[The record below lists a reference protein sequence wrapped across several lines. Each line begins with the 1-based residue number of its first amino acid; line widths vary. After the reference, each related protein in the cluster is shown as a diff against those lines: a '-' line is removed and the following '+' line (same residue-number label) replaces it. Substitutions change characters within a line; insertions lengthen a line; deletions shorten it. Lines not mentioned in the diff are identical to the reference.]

1 MAKTRSAKGEIVDF
15 DLLKIRQKLQQK
27 PASVDVKAR
36 EDFIDKKIRRRN
48 RKIKQAAAS
57 GPVDSNDLLNVESSE
72 PRKLIDQKDTETQ
85 PTTDESEHK
94 QVDKKTKQKHRPPV
108 R

>member
-27 PASVDVKAR
+27 PITLDVKAR

-48 RKIKQAAAS
+48 RKVKQAAAQS
-57 GPVDSNDLLNVESSE
+57 GPVDSPELLNVQTPE
-72 PRKLIDQKDTETQ
+72 PGKLIDQPKAQEKKPVEQ
-85 PTTDESEHK
+85 PKIDNRKNS
-94 QVDKKTKQKHRPPV
+94 KQKHRPPV